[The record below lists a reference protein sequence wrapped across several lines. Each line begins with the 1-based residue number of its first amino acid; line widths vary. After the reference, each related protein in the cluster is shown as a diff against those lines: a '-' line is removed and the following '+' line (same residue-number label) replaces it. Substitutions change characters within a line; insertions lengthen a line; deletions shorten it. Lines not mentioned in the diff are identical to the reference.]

1 MKNKSPYIIAAILFV
16 MVSIIAFVIPTE
28 KTASFGIVYA
38 FTVVSFAA
46 QIFIWKTAFEKK
58 QDFKSKILG
67 VPTVYISTVYLVAQL
82 IVLALFTFVP
92 SIKTWIAVILCVLI
106 LGISAIL
113 MISTS
118 AGTEII
124 SEVEVKVA
132 KKRQFIKNLQIDV
145 EMLAET
151 ESNTEIK
158 DMLKKLAEK
167 VRFSDPM
174 SDDSL
179 EDLENQIS
187 GRVNAFEN
195 SGDKPKEIQE
205 IETMLIKRNK
215 KVKALKG

>member
-28 KTASFGIVYA
+28 KSASFGIVYA

-46 QIFIWKTAFEKK
+46 QILIWRTAFEKK

-67 VPTVYISTVYLVAQL
+67 VPTVYVSTVYLIVQL
-82 IVLALFTFVP
+82 ITLLIFTLAP
-92 SIKTWIAVILCVLI
+92 SIKTWIAVILCVVI

-132 KKRQFIKNLQIDV
+132 EKRQFIKNLQIDV

-151 ESNTEIK
+151 ENNAEIK
-158 DMLKKLAEK
+158 AMLLKLAEK

-179 EDLENQIS
+179 GELENQIS
-187 GRVNAFEN
+187 ERVNAFEN
-195 SGDKPKEIQE
+195 SGDKIQAVQE

>member
-16 MVSIIAFVIPTE
+16 MVSIIVFVIPTE
-28 KTASFGIVYA
+28 KTAGFGIVYA
-38 FTVVSFAA
+38 FTVAAFAV
-46 QIFIWKTAFEKK
+46 QIIIWRMSFEKK
-58 QDFKSKILG
+58 QDLKSKILG
-67 VPTVYISTVYLVAQL
+67 VSTVYVSTVYLVAQL
-82 IVLALFTFVP
+82 IVLAVFTFVP

-106 LGISAIL
+106 SGISAIL

-124 SEVEVKVA
+124 SEVEVKAA

-151 ESNTEIK
+151 ESNAEIK

-174 SDDSL
+174 SDGSL

-187 GRVNAFEN
+187 ERVNDLEN
-195 SGDKPKEIQE
+195 SGDKLNAIQE